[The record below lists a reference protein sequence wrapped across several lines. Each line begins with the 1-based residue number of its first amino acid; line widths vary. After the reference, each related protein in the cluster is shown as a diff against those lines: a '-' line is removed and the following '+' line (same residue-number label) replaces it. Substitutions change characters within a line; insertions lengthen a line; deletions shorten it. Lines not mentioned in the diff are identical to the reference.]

1 MKTHQLFFRH
11 GFFAAAVLV
20 ISAFQTG
27 CVTVVDTSTPGSV
40 VYVRGELQA
49 NFERR
54 FEAMERAA
62 SKAITELQF
71 ASVEEKKDALVA
83 IITARTAEDIKI
95 NVKVERT
102 SETLSTV
109 RIRAGVL
116 GNEKLAQ
123 TILAKIKENL

>member
-1 MKTHQLFFRH
+1 MKIHQLFSRH
-11 GFFAAAVLV
+11 SFVAAAFLV

-71 ASVEEKKDALVA
+71 AAVEEKKDALVA

-123 TILAKIKENL
+123 AILAKIKENL